1 MKKSNSRI
9 RKVRFHL
16 DGGNKN
22 DDRLKER
29 HVPVVDSS
37 TLVSQMLARY
47 REKTAPE
54 DAFYDNFTSWYL
66 EWKTFSG
73 PVIKALESGT
83 YASRR
88 RRPDEDLS
96 RVWEKTLIT
105 HRPRLENLQHNLD
118 EIKGSYRKRLGV
130 SSSDEDQKHCSDA
143 EDLGSASTSP
153 AHKVVEK

>member
-1 MKKSNSRI
+1 MKNSHSRI

-16 DGGNKN
+16 NDGNKN

-37 TLVSQMLARY
+37 NLVSQMLARY
-47 REKTAPE
+47 QEKTAPE
-54 DAFYDNFTSWYL
+54 DTFYDNFTTWYL
-66 EWKTFSG
+66 DWQAFSG

-105 HRPRLENLQHNLD
+105 HRPRLENLQHHLN
-118 EIKGSYRKRLGV
+118 EMKGSYRKRLGV
-130 SSSDEDQKHCSDA
+130 SFSDENQKHCSDS
-143 EDLGSASTSP
+143 EDLVSASTSP
-153 AHKVVEK
+153 AREVVEE